1 MTLEAATEPTKF
13 NPRGQYIAY
22 AGQGRAT
29 VYVQNGYLYSEQGD
43 DLMYLYLNDPDRSRF
58 KNVLYWMNFMGYAM
72 NAELRTEVIKLR
84 REQELQERMKA
95 ELARLDEMQAAEMA
109 QLEKE
114 LADAQRKARL
124 QTLGP
129 LPPTPVQEEIPEL
142 ELTETERQI
151 LGDYQPPMAE
161 EPEFEE
167 YQPEPEPPP
176 VAPPPAKRVSS
187 TRKR

>member
-1 MTLEAATEPTKF
+1 MPPETVMEPTKF

-29 VYVQNGYLYSEQGD
+29 VYVQNGYLFSEQGE
-43 DLMYLYLNDPDRSRF
+43 DLMFSYLNDPDRGRF
-58 KNVLYWMNFMGYAM
+58 KNILYWMNFMGYAM

-95 ELARLDEMQAAEMA
+95 EMARLDEMQAAEMA
-109 QLEKE
+109 QLERE
-114 LADAQRKARL
+114 LAEAQRKARL

-129 LPPTPVQEEIPEL
+129 LPPSPVQDEIPEL
-142 ELTETERQI
+142 ELTETERAI
-151 LGDYQPPMAE
+151 LGDVPVSLD

-167 YQPEPEPPP
+167 YEPEPEP
-176 VAPPPAKRVSS
+176 VAVLPAPARRVSS